1 MNEMINRKQVV
12 LLLLVTVLP
21 LAVRNGAAQ
30 QETPGDLYAV
40 SDGKGQI
47 SMLWFPPPSRWPAGG
62 WKLSDSTGQPL
73 APHIAMADATAL
85 QPLSVEDADAV
96 RRLPDTLAKPL
107 TLAQRTQFYSI
118 LALRA
123 LTDPAFARAL
133 GLAWTLNGVSPG
145 SRTYTV
151 EGLDASGN
159 TTGLKLTSPAVDASV
174 ATPLPPAPDG
184 LNASSNQR
192 GVMIF
197 WAPPK
202 QNEQLPAIAYTIERD
217 GGGQTAAAV
226 NAKPIIPG
234 VRWDAKIPLTV
245 DRNAPPNQMLTYRL
259 YCVDAFGRRGDPA
272 TIRIFYP
279 DYQALAPPQPVT
291 AKADPGKIT
300 VSWPAAQRPNL
311 AGYVLERAFLPDGPF
326 EALTAQA
333 LPSSTSQ
340 YEDDGV
346 SGGATY
352 YYRVRA
358 VNSRGDLGSPSSAA
372 SAQAV
377 NVAPPPVVEGLAAD
391 AGQTRVRLT
400 WKPVAVPV
408 AGYLIERRIA
418 SADGTPGPWASLNA
432 RLTPQPLYDDRLGD
446 ASGVLIEY
454 RVLAVAFDNAEG
466 PPSATVQ
473 VAIPDRSIPDPP
485 SIISL
490 SGEGGKAQ
498 LGFMPAVPEARSAEF
513 LVLRSGRAD
522 DIGVVIGDP
531 LPASA
536 RTFTDLYVSPGTS
549 YWYRLV
555 AVAKNG
561 NRSDPTPPV
570 VIRVASPV
578 IPKPEA
584 ATLQVVNEPFP
595 HVVLQF
601 SQPPA
606 SLKAIVERQN
616 EPNGAWL
623 RIAGP
628 TSAATASDNNVPG
641 SKTAAYRVSY
651 VTSDGKI
658 GPPSDIVTIAS
669 AAGTTPH

>member
-1 MNEMINRKQVV
+1 MKNRRLIFLP
-12 LLLLVTVLP
+12 LLTALLP

-30 QETPGDLYAV
+30 QETPGDFYTV

-62 WKLSDSTGQPL
+62 WKLSDSTGQL
-73 APHIAMADATAL
+73 LVPHIAMADATAL

-107 TLAQRTQFYSI
+107 TRAQRQQFYGI

-133 GLAWTLNGVSPG
+133 GLAWTLNGVAPG
-145 SRTYTV
+145 SHTYTV

-174 ATPLPPAPDG
+174 ATPLLPAPDG
-184 LNASSNQR
+184 LNTSSNAQ

-234 VRWDAKIPLTV
+234 VRWDAKIPLAL

-259 YCVDAFGRRGDPA
+259 YCVDAFGRRSDPA

-279 DYQALAPPQPVT
+279 DYQAMEPPQPVT

-300 VSWPAAQRPNL
+300 VSWPATQKPNL
-311 AGYVLERAFLPDGPF
+311 AGYVIERAFLHDGPF

-333 LPSSTSQ
+333 LTSSTSQ
-340 YEDDGV
+340 YEDDAV
-346 SGGATY
+346 RGGATY

-358 VNSRGDLGSPSSAA
+358 INSRGDLGSPSSAA

-377 NVAPPPVVEGLAAD
+377 STAPPPIVEGLAAD

-400 WKPVAVPV
+400 WKPVPVPV

-418 SADGTPGPWASLNA
+418 SADGTPGPWVSLNA

-446 ASGVLIEY
+446 ASGILVEY
-454 RVLAVAFDNAEG
+454 RVLAVAFDNAKG
-466 PPSATVQ
+466 PASATVQ
-473 VAIPDRSIPDPP
+473 VAISDRSIPDPP
-485 SIISL
+485 SIISV
-490 SGEGGKAQ
+490 SGDGGKAQ
-498 LGFMPAVPEARSAEF
+498 LGFIPATPEARSAEF

-531 LPASA
+531 LPGSI

-555 AVAKNG
+555 AVDKNG
-561 NRSDPTPPV
+561 NRSDPTRPV
-570 VIRVASPV
+570 VIRVASPA
-578 IPKPEA
+578 IPKPQA
-584 ATLQVVNEPFP
+584 PTLQLVSEPFP

-601 SQPPA
+601 GQPPA
-606 SLKAIVERQN
+606 GLKVIVERQDK
-616 EPNGAWL
+616 PNGAWL
-623 RIAGP
+623 RITGP
-628 TSAATASDNNVPG
+628 TSAATASDNNAPG
-641 SKTAAYRVSY
+641 SKTAAYRLSY
-651 VTSDGKI
+651 VAGDGKV
-658 GPPSDIVTIAS
+658 GPPSDIVTIAT